1 VSLPDPAVLPILE
14 RDFVLAW
21 RNIKT
26 EDYVGNSMGY
36 KRDQSCVGT
45 TNGAGGRNV
54 QIFILSP
61 DHVVLHALPGFW
73 HPDDLAHELELA
85 KVAWRLWRDESRS
98 DADKRTMYSRIV
110 LADLRFQDPGTYAR
124 SDWQSFDKS
133 YQSGKIDRDTF
144 ERNDLGNVKRTESGA
159 PILKPLNVL
168 AHQRMA
174 ARAFLPFDE
183 FDVDAFVEYGQ
194 RYYDNNRDRGRPLK

>member
-1 VSLPDPAVLPILE
+1 VSLPDPAVFPLLE

-21 RNIKT
+21 HNIKK
-26 EDYVGNSMGY
+26 EDYVGDSMGY
-36 KRDQSCVGT
+36 ARNQSCVGT

-61 DHVVLHALPGFW
+61 DHIVLHALPGFW
-73 HPDDLAHELELA
+73 HPEDLAHELEIA

-98 DADKRTMYSRIV
+98 EADKRAMYSRIV
-110 LADLRFQDPGTYAR
+110 LADLRFQDPATYAR

-133 YQSGKIDRDTF
+133 YQSGKIGRDTF
-144 ERNDLGNVKRTESGA
+144 ERNDFGDVKRTELGA

-168 AHQRMA
+168 AHQRMS

-183 FDVDAFVEYGQ
+183 FDVDAFVEYGR
-194 RYYDNNRDRGRPLK
+194 RYYDNNRDGGRQLK